1 MKKSIVLAAV
11 AGIASGAAAQT
22 ASLSIVA
29 SQATIDTTMTTVLT
43 LDIYADSSIGTHITG
58 AAFTINGFGSSLVT
72 DMTASGAAWGGLG
85 FEDQGHDGNGSS
97 GMIMGQI
104 VFLPFIPPSVE
115 SALGNG
121 SVYIGSFVVN
131 LAVDT
136 YLDYEWTLGGGI
148 GTFALEVIDVNTNP
162 GGSPPG
168 TYTQITDVDFGSLR
182 VSVVPAPSA
191 LGLLGLGGLIAGR
204 RRR

>member
-162 GGSPPG
+162 GGS